1 MSYEPV
7 VAEAQII
14 KAMVTGRAGY
24 VVRSVTSDH
33 FEDPYMRLA
42 FDMGD
47 CIYRE
52 SFDVTV
58 DTIREEFRAQ
68 AWSEEHGD
76 RIISAIM
83 AVPDAISLEHTV
95 SVVAR
100 IKLRKDFQKKL
111 EETMILA
118 AKPGD
123 ISPAILAITGFAARH
138 SNLSGN
144 LMTDYDFDMLSSVG
158 KVEEPGFGLGFGELD
173 ETLLYYPGTMNLV
186 MGKRGSGKTAF
197 ALNTVRNLRLRGIP
211 TAFLSFEMKT
221 GDLMNRL
228 ISMDTGVNSGHIKSG
243 RMSDIERETVER
255 LKRSVKP
262 DHYGKIHWQEG
273 HSLSLEMLHPI
284 IRELAQVHGVKLVAI
299 DYLQRVR
306 TVDARMSTVDRIE
319 AVSNELTRISL
330 ATDTS
335 IMALAQP
342 KKMEDN
348 TAMPEAD
355 DVYGSSVPAND
366 ATTGLSL
373 RTNPD
378 NKNLIDVLQWKNRYG
393 ERAQGQLYY
402 DLPTQRITWNS

>member
-7 VAEAQII
+7 IAEAQII

-42 FDMGD
+42 FDLGD

-52 SFDVTV
+52 SFIVTV
-58 DTIREEFRAQ
+58 DTLREEFRAQ

-76 RIISAIM
+76 RIIAAIM
-83 AVPDAISLEHTV
+83 EVPDAIGLEHTV

-118 AKPGD
+118 TKPGD

-138 SNLSGN
+138 SNLAGN
-144 LMTDYDFDMLSSVG
+144 LMTDYDFDMAASVG
-158 KVEEPGFGLGFGELD
+158 VVEAPGFGLGFGELD
-173 ETLLYYPGTMNLV
+173 QTLQYYPGTMNLV

-197 ALNTVRNLRLRGIP
+197 ALNTVRNLRMVGIP

-221 GDLMNRL
+221 RDLMSRL
-228 ISMDTGVNSGHIKSG
+228 MSMDTGVNANHIKNG
-243 RMSDIERETVER
+243 RMSELEHQTIDR
-255 LKRSVKP
+255 LKKSAKP
-262 DHYGKIHWQEG
+262 EQYAKIHWQEG
-273 HSLSLEMLHPI
+273 HSLSLEMLNPI
-284 IRELAQVHGVKLVAI
+284 IRELAQEHGVKLVVI
-299 DYLQRVR
+299 DYLQRIR
-306 TVDARMSTVDRIE
+306 TADARMSTVDRIE
-319 AVSNELTRISL
+319 AVSNELTRTSL
-330 ATDTS
+330 ATDTA

-342 KKMEDN
+342 RKMEDN

-373 RTNPD
+373 RTDPD